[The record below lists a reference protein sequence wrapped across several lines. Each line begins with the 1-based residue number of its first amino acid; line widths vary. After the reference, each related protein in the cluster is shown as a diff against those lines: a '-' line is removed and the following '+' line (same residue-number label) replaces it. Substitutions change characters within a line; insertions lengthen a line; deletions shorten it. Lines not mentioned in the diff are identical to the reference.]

1 MKRLLP
7 LLLAT
12 AMTGCVA
19 SRLAQSV
26 SPGSAGSS
34 VSTGS
39 DHPGSVPVLLGL
51 DPVRQDLKLSSLQ
64 CTLLDSL
71 RAQYKS
77 RSKQIIAIGMA
88 DEDAGIRANW
98 DLKSLSKQF
107 NERALNVL
115 SSSQQDRLRQIERQ
129 MLGGNLL
136 TSPSEQQLLGL
147 SAQQQQQLASIS
159 QSSKAQVASLN
170 AQSASGK
177 ISPFWADIK
186 RHQLQS
192 STSNQ
197 MLSVLTEKQ
206 KKHWLVLSGQ
216 KMGLPKFSDPNAR
229 TQSIFEGY

>member
-26 SPGSAGSS
+26 SSGSTDSS

-177 ISPFWADIK
+177 LSPFWADIK